1 MGIIDLV
8 GRGLGCEMCGI
19 VSASRA
25 ICFKFECFLDY
36 ENMAQKSC
44 IWGII
49 ANSLFSGQK
58 SWA

>member
-19 VSASRA
+19 VSASRE
-25 ICFKFECFLDY
+25 ISFQSKCFVVHIDTD
-36 ENMAQKSC
+36 QKSH
-44 IWGII
+44 ILELN
-49 ANSLFSGQK
+49 ADTSFPGQE